1 MMETSKYLV
10 ASPGKT
16 KTSDIELFSMI
27 KESLEG
33 IEIKIEEFYS
43 KREEAIETGMIQTV
57 EDMLINDIRGLTR
70 GFKEYSSRRY
80 LELNEDRELIG
91 NLKEQIR
98 NLETRNKELESK
110 EKELEDTRKELE
122 SNEKELEDTRKE
134 LEEKNSQIENLGR
147 QLREAL
153 EREKAEKSNSDKVLS
168 EMYDRMTTFM
178 ELVESSA
185 KTMAVVK
192 RAKDKNIKTALRT
205 DVSNETL
212 INLYKEHDNL
222 VNVAK
227 IVNMTPNGV
236 RARLENLGVYKSK
249 RKDYGI
255 SRTRG

>member
-1 MMETSKYLV
+1 METSKYLV

-27 KESLEG
+27 KGSLEEV
-33 IEIKIEEFYS
+33 EIKIEEFYS

-70 GFKEYSSRRY
+70 SFREYSSRRY

-110 EKELEDTRKELE
+110 EKEL
-122 SNEKELEDTRKE
+122 
-134 LEEKNSQIENLGR
+134 
-147 QLREAL
+147 REAL

-168 EMYDRMTTFM
+168 EMYDRMNTFM

-192 RAKDKNIKTALRT
+192 RAKDKNIKPALRT

-236 RARLENLGVYKSK
+236 RARLENLGVYRSK

-255 SRTRG
+255 SRTRE

>member
-1 MMETSKYLV
+1 METSKYLL

-27 KESLEG
+27 KGSLE
-33 IEIKIEEFYS
+33 EVDIKIEEFYS

-57 EDMLINDIRGLTR
+57 EDMLINDIRSLTR
-70 GFKEYSSRRY
+70 RFKEYSSRRY

-98 NLETRNKELESK
+98 QLESK
-110 EKELEDTRKELE
+110 
-122 SNEKELEDTRKE
+122 EKELEDTRKE

-168 EMYDRMTTFM
+168 EMCDRMNTFM

-212 INLYKEHDNL
+212 ISLYKEHKSL

-236 RARLENLGVYKSK
+236 KARLINLGVYKSK

-255 SRTRG
+255 SKYRE

>member
-1 MMETSKYLV
+1 METSKYLI

-27 KESLEG
+27 KRSLE
-33 IEIKIEEFYS
+33 EVDIKIEEFYS

-57 EDMLINDIRGLTR
+57 EDMLINDIRSLTR
-70 GFKEYSSRRY
+70 SFKEYSSRRY

-98 NLETRNKELESK
+98 QLESK
-110 EKELEDTRKELE
+110 
-122 SNEKELEDTRKE
+122 EKELEDTRKE

-168 EMYDRMTTFM
+168 EMCDRMNTFM

-212 INLYKEHDNL
+212 ISLYKEHKSL

-236 RARLENLGVYKSK
+236 KARLINLGVYKSK

-255 SRTRG
+255 SKYIE

>member
-1 MMETSKYLV
+1 METSKYLV

-27 KESLEG
+27 KGSLEAVD
-33 IEIKIEEFYS
+33 IKIEEFYS

-57 EDMLINDIRGLTR
+57 EDMLINDIRSLTR

-98 NLETRNKELESK
+98 ELEIRNKELESK
-110 EKELEDTRKELE
+110 EKE
-122 SNEKELEDTRKE
+122 
-134 LEEKNSQIENLGR
+134 
-147 QLREAL
+147 LREAL

-168 EMYDRMTTFM
+168 EMYDRMNTFM

-205 DVSNETL
+205 DVSDETL
-212 INLYKEHDNL
+212 INLYKEHDSM
-222 VNVAK
+222 VNIAK

-236 RARLENLGVYKSK
+236 RARLINLGVYKGK

>member
-1 MMETSKYLV
+1 METSKYLV

-27 KESLEG
+27 KGSLE
-33 IEIKIEEFYS
+33 EVDIKIEEFYS

-57 EDMLINDIRGLTR
+57 EDMLINDIRSLTR
-70 GFKEYSSRRY
+70 RFKEYSSRRY

-98 NLETRNKELESK
+98 ELESK

-122 SNEKELEDTRKE
+122 EKNSQKEKE

-168 EMYDRMTTFM
+168 EMYDRMNTFM

-205 DVSNETL
+205 DVSDETL

-222 VNVAK
+222 VDVAK

-236 RARLENLGVYKSK
+236 KARLVNLGVYKSK

-255 SRTRG
+255 SKYRG

>member
-1 MMETSKYLV
+1 MVETSKYLI

-16 KTSDIELFSMI
+16 KISDIELFSII
-27 KESLEG
+27 KESLEEV
-33 IEIKIEEFYS
+33 EIKIKEFYS

-57 EDMLINDIRGLTR
+57 EDMLINDIRSLTR

-98 NLETRNKELESK
+98 ELETRNKELESK

-122 SNEKELEDTRKE
+122 EKNSQKEKE

-168 EMYDRMTTFM
+168 EMYDRMNTFM

-192 RAKDKNIKTALRT
+192 RAKDKNIKPALRT

-212 INLYKEHDNL
+212 INLYKEYDSL
-222 VNVAK
+222 VKVAK
-227 IVNMTPNGV
+227 VVNMTPNGV

-255 SRTRG
+255 SRARG

>member
-1 MMETSKYLV
+1 METSKYLL

-27 KESLEG
+27 KGSLEE
-33 IEIKIEEFYS
+33 IDIKIEEFYS

-57 EDMLINDIRGLTR
+57 EDMLINDIRSLTR

-98 NLETRNKELESK
+98 ELEIRNKELESQK
-110 EKELEDTRKELE
+110 KALEDTRKELE
-122 SNEKELEDTRKE
+122 EKNSQKEKE

-168 EMYDRMTTFM
+168 EMYNRMNTVM

-205 DVSNETL
+205 DVSDETL
-212 INLYKEHDNL
+212 INLYKEHDSL
-222 VNVAK
+222 VNIAK

-236 RARLENLGVYKSK
+236 RARLINLGVYKGK

-255 SRTRG
+255 SRARV

>member
-1 MMETSKYLV
+1 METSKYLV

-27 KESLEG
+27 KGSLEAVD
-33 IEIKIEEFYS
+33 IKIEEFYS

-57 EDMLINDIRGLTR
+57 EDMLINDIRSLTR

-98 NLETRNKELESK
+98 ELEIRNKELESK
-110 EKELEDTRKELE
+110 ERE
-122 SNEKELEDTRKE
+122 
-134 LEEKNSQIENLGR
+134 
-147 QLREAL
+147 LREAL

-168 EMYDRMTTFM
+168 EMYDRMNTFM

-205 DVSNETL
+205 DVSDETL
-212 INLYKEHDNL
+212 INLYKEHDSM
-222 VNVAK
+222 VNIAK

-236 RARLENLGVYKSK
+236 RARLINLGVYKGK

>member
-1 MMETSKYLV
+1 
-10 ASPGKT
+10 
-16 KTSDIELFSMI
+16 
-27 KESLEG
+27 
-33 IEIKIEEFYS
+33 
-43 KREEAIETGMIQTV
+43 MIQTV

-70 GFKEYSSRRY
+70 SFREYSSRRY

-122 SNEKELEDTRKE
+122 EKNSQKEKELEDTRKELEEKNSQKEKE

-168 EMYDRMTTFM
+168 EMYDRMNTFM

-212 INLYKEHDNL
+212 ISLYKEHKSL

-236 RARLENLGVYKSK
+236 KARLINLGVYQSK

-255 SRTRG
+255 SKYRE

>member
-1 MMETSKYLV
+1 METSKYLI

-27 KESLEG
+27 KGSLE
-33 IEIKIEEFYS
+33 EVDIKIEEFYS

-57 EDMLINDIRGLTR
+57 EDMLINDIRSLTR

-98 NLETRNKELESK
+98 ELEIRNKELESK
-110 EKELEDTRKELE
+110 EKE
-122 SNEKELEDTRKE
+122 
-134 LEEKNSQIENLGR
+134 
-147 QLREAL
+147 LREAL

-168 EMYDRMTTFM
+168 EMYDRMNTFM

-192 RAKDKNIKTALRT
+192 RAKDKNIKPALRT

-212 INLYKEHDNL
+212 INLYKEHNSL
-222 VNVAK
+222 VNIAK
-227 IVNMTPNGV
+227 VVNMTPNGV
-236 RARLENLGVYKSK
+236 KARLESLGVYKSK

-255 SRTRG
+255 SKYRG

>member
-1 MMETSKYLV
+1 METSKYLL

-27 KESLEG
+27 KGSLE
-33 IEIKIEEFYS
+33 EVDIKIEEFYS

-57 EDMLINDIRGLTR
+57 EDMLINDIRRLTR

-122 SNEKELEDTRKE
+122 
-134 LEEKNSQIENLGR
+134 EKNSQIENLGR

-168 EMYDRMTTFM
+168 EMCDRMNTFM

-212 INLYKEHDNL
+212 INLYKEYDSL
-222 VNVAK
+222 VKVAK
-227 IVNMTPNGV
+227 VVNMTPNGV

-255 SRTRG
+255 SRARG

>member
-27 KESLEG
+27 KGSLEEV
-33 IEIKIEEFYS
+33 EIKIEEFYS

-70 GFKEYSSRRY
+70 SFREYSSRRY

-122 SNEKELEDTRKE
+122 EKNSQKEKE

-168 EMYDRMTTFM
+168 EMYDRMNTFM

-212 INLYKEHDNL
+212 ISLYKEHKSL

-236 RARLENLGVYKSK
+236 KARLINLGVYKSK

-255 SRTRG
+255 SKYRE